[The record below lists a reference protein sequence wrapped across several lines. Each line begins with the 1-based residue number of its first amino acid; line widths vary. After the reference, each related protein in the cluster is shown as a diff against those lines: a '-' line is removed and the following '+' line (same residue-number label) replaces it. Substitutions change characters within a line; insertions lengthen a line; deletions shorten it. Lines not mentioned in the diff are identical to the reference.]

1 MAKTKKCDRA
11 ALSMKKILL
20 IDNCQTLREN
30 TAEILEIENYDVIT
44 ADNGRSGVELA
55 FRENPDLI
63 ICDIMMPELDGYSVL
78 DKLRSNPVTR
88 DKPFIIITAKVGYD
102 EFRKGMELGA
112 DDFITKPF
120 TALELLCAVEA
131 RFKKF
136 KPRNEQFAE
145 QKNDISEIIK
155 MNDADQALI
164 KLINS
169 YKVRDYK
176 EKEVIYF
183 ADSLPHTVYF
193 IKKGRIKTFVTNTQG
208 KELVVGLFNKND
220 FLGFRALLER
230 ANYKGTAVVMEDAEL
245 VEIPPGDFELL
256 LNANKKVC
264 AKFIRILAENVT
276 EKEDELVRMAYN
288 SMRKKVAD
296 ALLALNKKYNKE
308 NKEDYPIEITRE
320 NLASMAGTAMESL
333 RRTLAE
339 FRNEKLIELD
349 ESGIIILNEKK
360 LKTLK
365 C

>member
-20 IDNCQTLREN
+20 IDDCQTLREN

-245 VEIPPGDFELL
+245 VRDTTG
-256 LNANKKVC
+256 
-264 AKFIRILAENVT
+264 
-276 EKEDELVRMAYN
+276 
-288 SMRKKVAD
+288 
-296 ALLALNKKYNKE
+296 
-308 NKEDYPIEITRE
+308 
-320 NLASMAGTAMESL
+320 
-333 RRTLAE
+333 
-339 FRNEKLIELD
+339 
-349 ESGIIILNEKK
+349 ILNY
-360 LKTLK
+360 